1 MVQGRIEFPGERRV
15 FATVTHLPLL
25 ARLRIG
31 PPDTGPEGRNP
42 LVRRL
47 AAWADEAIEFLAGQ
61 KFHGSIELR
70 LRDGTTAGAA
80 FDTRED
86 VFLDFADAERRG
98 GFAPAESALLERL
111 LPRTGTFWD
120 VCAGW
125 GYFSWLAA
133 THPTFAGAAVCF
145 ENAPALLA
153 DIERIRIAVGRPAA
167 VRVERFAL
175 SDVTTRGTGAKS
187 DPRALARIDDL
198 RLAAPDL
205 IRLDARA
212 DLRGAVEGGA
222 STIRRHRPALLYPYR
237 DPFSD
242 DVELVADLL
251 AENEYRFHAV
261 TLSEGTLTLDPVT
274 PGRPEH
280 MPPSAL
286 LFAAPPSRIASLI
299 G

>member
-1 MVQGRIEFPGERRV
+1 MVQGRIELPGERRA

-31 PPDTGPEGRNP
+31 PPETPPEERNRT
-42 LVRRL
+42 VRRL

-61 KFHGSIELR
+61 KFHGSIEFR
-70 LRDGTTAGAA
+70 LADGTTAGAA
-80 FDTRED
+80 FDTRQD
-86 VFLDFADAERRG
+86 VFPDFADAERRG
-98 GFAPAESALLERL
+98 GYAPAESALLERL
-111 LPRTGTFWD
+111 LPRTGIFWD

-133 THPTFAGAAVCF
+133 THPGFTGVAVCF

-153 DIERIRIAVGRPAA
+153 DIERIRIAMGRPQG

-175 SDVTTRGTGAKS
+175 SDETTRGTGAKS
-187 DPRALARIDDL
+187 DPRALSRMDDL
-198 RLAAPDL
+198 RLSPPDL

-212 DLRGAVEGGA
+212 DLRGAVEGGV
-222 STIRRHRPALLYPYR
+222 STIRRNRPAILYSYS

-242 DVELVADLL
+242 DVEIVADLL
-251 AENEYRFHAV
+251 AGNEYRFHTV
-261 TLSEGTLTLDPVT
+261 TLADGKLALDPVN
-274 PGRPEH
+274 PARPEH
-280 MPPSAL
+280 LPRSAV
-286 LFAAPPSRIASLI
+286 LFAATPSRMTGLI